1 MMGTSACDFNFFN
14 VTNNPAWTSPQGF
27 RPLISA
33 INSTF
38 GAYQPNQEL
47 DVTSVANPFLN
58 VNVATYQDTNET
70 ALSLF
75 DGSLDVENDPI
86 LPLLVKKRNVDVI
99 VLLDSVSAFTLR
111 VGLRFA
117 LTEIRVIVKK
127 SLAKQT
133 KANRMVFL
141 CWLRSRK
148 LPSCLPEQS
157 TFRPLSLTRPMNSF
171 PWD

>member
-117 LTEIRVIVKK
+117 LTEIRVVVKK
-127 SLAKQT
+127 VWRNKRKQT
-133 KANRMVFL
+133 GWSFFVGYEAE
-141 CWLRSRK
+141 
-148 LPSCLPEQS
+148 SCHLACRNNQ
-157 TFRPLSLTRPMNSF
+157 LSDPF
-171 PWD
+171 P